1 MVKAVVRS
9 GIAVAFAVFAARQLM
24 YGGRDL
30 ARYNKMRDM
39 SGDPPLGTPSGHKP
53 ETNAAARTKNPFVM
67 LMSIPSDLQR
77 YLKLKSM

>member
-9 GIAVAFAVFAARQLM
+9 GIALAFAVFAARQLL

-39 SGDPPLGTPSGHKP
+39 SGDPPLGTPSGDKP
-53 ETNAAARTKNPFVM
+53 ETNAQARTSNPFVM

>member
-1 MVKAVVRS
+1 MVKSVIRS
-9 GIAVAFAVFAARQLM
+9 SIAIGFAIFAARQLVF
-24 YGGRDL
+24 GGRDL

-39 SGDPPLGTPSGHKP
+39 SGDPPLGKSKDNPA
-53 ETNAAARTKNPFVM
+53 TNAQARTSNPLVM

>member
-1 MVKAVVRS
+1 MIKTIFKS
-9 GIAVAFAVFAARQLM
+9 GIAIGFAIFAARQLI

-39 SGDPPLGTPSGHKP
+39 SGDPPLGTPTHGKP
-53 ETNAAARTKNPFVM
+53 ETNAQARTTNPFVM
-67 LMSIPSDLQR
+67 LASIPSDLSR

>member
-1 MVKAVVRS
+1 MIKTVFKS
-9 GIAVAFAVFAARQLM
+9 GIALAFAVFAARQLV

-39 SGDPPLGTPSGHKP
+39 SGDPPLGAPADRKP
-53 ETNAAARTKNPFVM
+53 ETNAQARTTNPFVM
-67 LMSIPSDLQR
+67 LASIPSDVTR

>member
-1 MVKAVVRS
+1 MVRTIVRS
-9 GIAVAFAVFAARQLM
+9 TIAIGFAIFAARQLL

-39 SGDPPLGTPSGHKP
+39 SGDPPLGQGRDKP
-53 ETNAAARTKNPFVM
+53 ETNAEARTTNPFVM
-67 LMSIPSDLQR
+67 LMSIPSDLSR

>member
-9 GIAVAFAVFAARQLM
+9 TIAVGFAVFAARQLVF
-24 YGGRDL
+24 GGRDL

-39 SGDPPLGTPSGHKP
+39 SGDPPLGVKTEKP
-53 ETNAAARTKNPFVM
+53 ETNAQARTSNPLVM
-67 LMSIPSDLQR
+67 LMSIPSDLKR

>member
-9 GIAVAFAVFAARQLM
+9 SIAVGFAVFAARQLVF
-24 YGGRDL
+24 GGRDL
-30 ARYNKMRDM
+30 ARYNKMREM
-39 SGDPPLGTPSGHKP
+39 SGDPPLGTAKDRPV
-53 ETNAAARTKNPFVM
+53 TNAEARTTNPLVM

>member
-9 GIAVAFAVFAARQLM
+9 TIAVGFAVFAARQLVF
-24 YGGRDL
+24 GGRDL

-39 SGDPPLGTPSGHKP
+39 SGEPPLGAPSGSKP
-53 ETNAAARTKNPFVM
+53 ETNAQARTSNPLVM
-67 LMSIPSDLQR
+67 LMSIPSDLKR